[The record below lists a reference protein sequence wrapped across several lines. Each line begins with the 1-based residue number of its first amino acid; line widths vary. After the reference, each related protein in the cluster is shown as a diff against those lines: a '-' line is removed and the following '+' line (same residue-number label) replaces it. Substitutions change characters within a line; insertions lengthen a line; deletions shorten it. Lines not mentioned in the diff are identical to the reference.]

1 MPPTTAS
8 TKASTTAKR
17 ISVAAEIE
25 DDAFARALN
34 VEPALAKKRKIFLH
48 LFSFIFHFFF
58 HLISFFLWF
67 ILK

>member
-34 VEPALAKKRKIFLH
+34 VEPALAKKRKI
-48 LFSFIFHFFF
+48 
-58 HLISFFLWF
+58 
-67 ILK
+67 